1 MPFFSNVNKPNIT
14 NAVNAR
20 VWAFQKLESFNFNL
34 GNSQNAQKSE
44 QLCSLFNQIKC
55 PNRPMNQLH
64 GLVVVLLGQLAPS

>member
-34 GNSQNAQKSE
+34 GNSQNAQKKASNYARFLIRLNVPIV
-44 QLCSLFNQIKC
+44 Q
-55 PNRPMNQLH
+55 
-64 GLVVVLLGQLAPS
+64 

>member
-34 GNSQNAQKSE
+34 GNSQNAQKGSKIFGTDDH
-44 QLCSLFNQIKC
+44 SLT
-55 PNRPMNQLH
+55 R
-64 GLVVVLLGQLAPS
+64 LVVGTFFLFWV